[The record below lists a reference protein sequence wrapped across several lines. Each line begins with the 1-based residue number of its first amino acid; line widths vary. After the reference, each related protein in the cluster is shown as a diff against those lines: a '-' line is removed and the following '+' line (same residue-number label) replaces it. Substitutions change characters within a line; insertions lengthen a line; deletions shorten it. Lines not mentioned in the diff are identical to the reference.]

1 MSDENASHPKE
12 SVEPASSV
20 SPAVTAAPPGWYPD
34 GTDHRRRYWDG
45 NVWTDQYEEPKVRR
59 KVPLRA
65 LVWSTA
71 GALILGIVMGSAVSG
86 SGSQSQDTTLKGK
99 ILKLQSA
106 NSTLSDSNDSL
117 RSENKTL
124 TSAASDV
131 AAQKAAQDAQQSVL
145 DATVVKIK
153 ADTIPGMERT

>member
-1 MSDENASHPKE
+1 
-12 SVEPASSV
+12 
-20 SPAVTAAPPGWYPD
+20 
-34 GTDHRRRYWDG
+34 
-45 NVWTDQYEEPKVRR
+45 
-59 KVPLRA
+59 
-65 LVWSTA
+65 
-71 GALILGIVMGSAVSG
+71 MGSAVSG